1 MDHLRAILV
10 AKLTMDNRRPAAFQQ
25 MKMSKEKK
33 ELNHA
38 TLKTMFVSL
47 IMGLFFLFSF
57 AIGNDI
63 ITQLTFFF
71 SMFIFMLAATLITDF
86 TSVLIDTRDNLIIL
100 PKPVNDA
107 TFVTARL
114 LHIAIH
120 INKLL
125 LPMALPSLIALV
137 VIAGPA
143 TIIPFILMILFA
155 TMLSIFLVNAVY
167 ILILKITKPAN
178 FQSVISYFQIVF
190 AVFIYGGYQLL
201 PRMMADMGIENIK
214 ISTLHNIGF
223 YPPYWFA
230 DACNSIST
238 LTFESRNIY
247 NLILAI
253 GIPLVSIFVVVK
265 YFAPAFT
272 RNLSMITG
280 TSEEVKTKLIRK
292 NSETG
297 FRLTWIE
304 KLAKMLTSGSSEY
317 MGFLFTWK
325 MMGRSRDFKM
335 KVYPGFGYMLV
346 LFAMMMFQSKSPS
359 LADFSEMTEKAKTI
373 FIVILYFSSFIVLSA
388 IAQLPFS
395 EKYKAAWLFAITPVV
410 KPGQLISGAVKS
422 VIACFYIPVVLIF
435 LVFSILLIGP
445 GILPNLVFGCFN
457 ILAVSSFIAY
467 LNLRVL
473 PFSVSS
479 QDVSKGRTNRNFLT
493 MLIPVFLGVIHWLI
507 FDFTL
512 AVVILAALSVIATWM
527 IIDSIRNLN
536 WAKIENFDVN
546 R

>member
-1 MDHLRAILV
+1 
-10 AKLTMDNRRPAAFQQ
+10 
-25 MKMSKEKK
+25 
-33 ELNHA
+33 
-38 TLKTMFVSL
+38 
-47 IMGLFFLFSF
+47 
-57 AIGNDI
+57 
-63 ITQLTFFF
+63 
-71 SMFIFMLAATLITDF
+71 
-86 TSVLIDTRDNLIIL
+86 
-100 PKPVNDA
+100 
-107 TFVTARL
+107 
-114 LHIAIH
+114 
-120 INKLL
+120 
-125 LPMALPSLIALV
+125 
-137 VIAGPA
+137 
-143 TIIPFILMILFA
+143 
-155 TMLSIFLVNAVY
+155 
-167 ILILKITKPAN
+167 
-178 FQSVISYFQIVF
+178 
-190 AVFIYGGYQLL
+190 
-201 PRMMADMGIENIK
+201 
-214 ISTLHNIGF
+214 
-223 YPPYWFA
+223 
-230 DACNSIST
+230 
-238 LTFESRNIY
+238 
-247 NLILAI
+247 
-253 GIPLVSIFVVVK
+253 
-265 YFAPAFT
+265 
-272 RNLSMITG
+272 
-280 TSEEVKTKLIRK
+280 
-292 NSETG
+292 
-297 FRLTWIE
+297 
-304 KLAKMLTSGSSEY
+304 
-317 MGFLFTWK
+317 
-325 MMGRSRDFKM
+325 
-335 KVYPGFGYMLV
+335 VYPGFGYMLV